1 LFDKTLQFLLL
12 LALTFNVQRN
22 SMNLPTQRKFWAVG
36 IGHFTNDVFM
46 SVTGV
51 ILTFLSVSILP
62 MSLTQIGFIVSAQG
76 LAGALGQP
84 FFGWRAD
91 KTGGRG
97 IGGGG
102 LALVVCSFSLALFL
116 AITTKNYYLMLIP
129 FILQGLGSSMTHPVG
144 SLHSAEADEL
154 RISSNM
160 SYFFLMGQLGL
171 AIGPALVGYLLDSAS
186 VHALITTLANGFGL
200 PALGNS
206 ETSVAPIFF
215 LGLAALPSVIFMWA
229 GIPAHR
235 AVKKRTPKDGEAV
248 SRRAAIMPFI
258 VIGVM
263 ILLRA
268 LAQPSSVSFV
278 PILFAAKGWS
288 ATEFGLITSLYSL
301 SSAITGVIC
310 GNLADRYDR
319 RQIVLWT
326 MLLAT
331 PAFFALPYVDGLL
344 AYLVAFAAGGLSGG
358 SHSLIIVLAQ
368 ELIPN
373 SKGFASGSILGFI
386 FAAGA
391 LGSLVIG
398 FLADSFGLGT
408 SFQIIGVLGALSG
421 VVALLLPKAKPQL
434 ETA

>member
-1 LFDKTLQFLLL
+1 
-12 LALTFNVQRN
+12 
-22 SMNLPTQRKFWAVG
+22 MNLPTQRKFWAVG

-46 SVTGV
+46 SITGM
-51 ILTFLSVSILP
+51 ILTFLSASILP
-62 MSLTQIGFIVSAQG
+62 MSLTQIGFIVSIQG

-102 LALVVCSFSLALFL
+102 LALVVGSFCLALFL

-129 FILQGLGSSMTHPVG
+129 FVFQGLGSSMTHPVG

-154 RISSNM
+154 RVSSNV

-171 AIGPALVGYLLDSAS
+171 ALGPLLVGYLLDSAS
-186 VHALITTLANGFGL
+186 IHALITSAANGFGL
-200 PALGNS
+200 PSLGSS

-215 LGLAALPSVIFMWA
+215 LALAAVPSILFMWI

-235 AVKKRTPKDGEAV
+235 AAKKRIPKEGAPL
-248 SRRAAIMPFI
+248 SRRAAMIPFV
-258 VIGVM
+258 VIAVM
-263 ILLRA
+263 VLLRA

-278 PILFAAKGWS
+278 PLLFAAKGWS
-288 ATEFGLITSLYSL
+288 ATEYGLITSLYSL

-319 RQIVLWT
+319 RLIVLWT

-331 PAFFALPYVDGLL
+331 PAFFLLPTVDGWL
-344 AYLVAFAAGGLSGG
+344 AYVVAFAAGGLSGG

-398 FLADSFGLGT
+398 FLADSFGLGMT
-408 SFQIIGVLGALSG
+408 FQIIGVLGALSG
-421 VVALLLPKAKPQL
+421 VVALLLPKAKT
-434 ETA
+434 ETEPAM